1 MAGSMLASR
10 VMVWVMGGRVGI
22 LAGGAVSEGS
32 GAVGK
37 DQGVPVMG
45 AGWPAAMGVSPAMAS
60 LGRGWSVDEA
70 AGLPVGGVT
79 AGVGEVE

>member
-1 MAGSMLASR
+1 MAESMFASR

-22 LAGGAVSEGS
+22 LAGGAVSAGS

-45 AGWPAAMGVSPAMAS
+45 AGCPAAMGVSPAIAP
-60 LGRGWSVDEA
+60 LGGGWSVDEA
-70 AGLPVGGVT
+70 AGLPVCGVT